1 MPRNPIYE
9 FLTLTTSDQDPM
21 TQETQ
26 LNDILNQ
33 RIARQGQ
40 ITFADF
46 MAACLYEPGLGY
58 YTSPGRK
65 VGAEGDFYTSISVH
79 AAFGRVIAREISQMW
94 RCMDSSPAFTLIE
107 CGAGNGRLACDIMD
121 YLAERE
127 ASLYAGL
134 RLVLVEKEPSL
145 EAAQR
150 EMLAAHTERVVW
162 LSPDEFASGRFTF
175 SGCLYSNEL
184 IDALPVH
191 RVIMTIDGL
200 QEIYVISKD
209 GQFCEETGPLST
221 PAIKDYLARIAVE
234 LHPGQQ
240 AEINLAAPA
249 WLASA
254 SKALQEGFILTVDY
268 GYPAVELF
276 AAHRTRGTL
285 LCYHRHQ
292 TEENPYIRLGS
303 QDITAHVDFT
313 TLITYGEE
321 LGLRP
326 EWFGEQYRF
335 LLSAGIVEEIED
347 IERSEVT
354 DELKL
359 KLRLALKKLIMP
371 EGGMGDTFRI
381 LIQSKGVE
389 TAHLLCQRRIG
400 G

>member
-1 MPRNPIYE
+1 MSPASSMISYSEN
-9 FLTLTTSDQDPM
+9 SGQDPM
-21 TQETQ
+21 TQETK
-26 LNDILNQ
+26 LYDILVQ
-33 RIARQGQ
+33 RIARQGR

-79 AAFGRVIAREISQMW
+79 AAFGRVIAREFSQMW
-94 RCMDSSPAFTLIE
+94 RCMGSPPTFTLIE

-127 ASLYAGL
+127 TVLYAGL
-134 RLVLVEKEPSL
+134 HLVLVEKEPSL

-150 EMLAAHTERVVW
+150 EMLAAHAKKVAW

-175 SGCLYSNEL
+175 NGCLYSNEL

-191 RVIMTIDGL
+191 RVVMTADGL
-200 QEIYVISKD
+200 QEFYVTSKD
-209 GQFCEETGPLST
+209 GGFCEETGPLSS
-221 PAIKDYLARIAVE
+221 PAITEYLGRIAVE

-240 AEINLAAPA
+240 GEINLAAPA
-249 WLASA
+249 WLGAASR
-254 SKALQEGFILTVDY
+254 ALQKGFILTIDY
-268 GYPAVELF
+268 GFPAAELF
-276 AAHRTRGTL
+276 APHRTRGTL

-292 TEENPYIRLGS
+292 IEENPYIRLGR

-313 TLITYGEE
+313 TLMKCGEE
-321 LGLRP
+321 LGLHS

-347 IERSEVT
+347 IERSEAT
-354 DELKL
+354 DEQKL

-381 LIQSKGVE
+381 LIQSKGIE
-389 TAHLLCQRRIG
+389 SGRLLCQRRIG

>member
-1 MPRNPIYE
+1 M
-9 FLTLTTSDQDPM
+9 FLSDTLNGKFM
-21 TQETQ
+21 TQDTQ
-26 LNDILNQ
+26 LNDILKQ
-33 RIARQGQ
+33 RIAQKGR

-46 MAACLYEPGLGY
+46 MSACLYEPGLGY

-79 AAFGRVIAREISQMW
+79 AAFGRVIARETAQMW
-94 RCMDSSPAFTLIE
+94 RCMGSPEAFTLVE

-127 ASLYAGL
+127 VPLYSGL

-145 EAAQR
+145 ESAQR
-150 EMLAAHTERVVW
+150 EMLSAHAERVTW
-162 LSPDEFASGRFTF
+162 LSPDEFCSGRFTF

-191 RVIMTIDGL
+191 RVAMTADGL
-200 QEIYVISKD
+200 QEIYVISKE
-209 GQFCEETGPLST
+209 GEFCEETGPLST
-221 PAIKDYLARIAVE
+221 PSIMEYLARIAIE

-240 AEINLAAPA
+240 AEINLAAPV

-254 SKALQEGFILTVDY
+254 SKALHKGFILTIDY
-268 GYPAVELF
+268 GFPAAELF

-292 TEENPYIRLGS
+292 TEENPYIRLGL

-313 TLITYGEE
+313 TLMKCGEE
-321 LGLRP
+321 MGLQSV
-326 EWFGEQYRF
+326 WFGDQCRF
-335 LLSAGIVEEIED
+335 LLSAGIVEEIEEV
-347 IERSEVT
+347 ERSSVS
-354 DELKL
+354 DEQKL
-359 KLRLALKKLIMP
+359 KLRLGLKKLIMP
-371 EGGMGDTFRI
+371 EGGMGDTFKL

-389 TAHLLCQRRIG
+389 SASLLCQRRIG

>member
-1 MPRNPIYE
+1 MTHDTRLKEI
-9 FLTLTTSDQDPM
+9 LT
-21 TQETQ
+21 
-26 LNDILNQ
+26 Q
-33 RIARQGQ
+33 RIVRQGR

-46 MAACLYEPGLGY
+46 MAACLYEPELGY

-79 AAFGRVIAREISQMW
+79 AAFGRVIAREIVQMW
-94 RCMDSSPAFTLIE
+94 RCMGSPAAFTLIE

-127 ASLYAGL
+127 AALHGGL

-145 EAAQR
+145 ETAQR
-150 EMLAAHTERVVW
+150 EMLITHADRVTW
-162 LSPDEFASGRFTF
+162 LSPDEFSSGRFTF

-191 RVIMTIDGL
+191 RVVMTADGL
-200 QEIYVISKD
+200 QEIYVTSKD
-209 GQFCEETGPLST
+209 EEFCEETGPLST
-221 PAIKDYLARIAVE
+221 PEINTYLARIAIE

-254 SKALQEGFILTVDY
+254 SKALQEGFILTIDY
-268 GYPAVELF
+268 GFPAAELF
-276 AAHRTRGTL
+276 APHRTRGTL

-313 TLITYGEE
+313 TLMRCGEDV
-321 LGLRP
+321 GLRP

-335 LLSAGIVEEIED
+335 LLSTGIVEEIEEV
-347 IERSEVT
+347 ERSSAT
-354 DELKL
+354 DEQKL

-371 EGGMGDTFRI
+371 EGGMGDTFRV

-389 TAHLLCQRRIG
+389 PVSLLCQRRIG